1 MCPGCIVAYTVWRR
15 TVVSDLYGDSMNDN
29 MNDKLV
35 TGTCRCGYS
44 TDEKKNCN
52 GTHRVVSAVIA
63 DIVASLEAKGFTD
76 AAEQVKTF
84 SKSQ

>member
-1 MCPGCIVAYTVWRR
+1 MLAYTVWRR

-63 DIVASLEAKGFTD
+63 DIAKALEAKGFTD

-84 SKSQ
+84 SKGQ

>member
-1 MCPGCIVAYTVWRR
+1 
-15 TVVSDLYGDSMNDN
+15 
-29 MNDKLV
+29 MNDKLK

-44 TDEKKNCN
+44 TDEQNNCN

-63 DIVASLEAKGFTD
+63 DITAMLLAKGLFE

-84 SKSQ
+84 TKSQQ